1 MNIRNFVII
10 AHIDHGK
17 STLADRLLELTGT
30 VAQRKMR
37 EQFLDQMDLE
47 RERGITIKMQPVRM
61 QYELKVKNEKLKIN
75 DSETFHFEL
84 YTLNLIDTPGH
95 VDFTYEV
102 SRALAAVEGAI
113 LLVDATQGI
122 QAQTLANLELAKKEN
137 LKIIGVINKI
147 DLVSDSEKIE
157 SLKIEVAKLT
167 SQEPEEIIPVSAKT
181 GINVLKILEK
191 VIDEF
196 PAPAR
201 NDFVVAKSGGPK
213 VNLPAGGEKPF
224 RALIFDS
231 HFDTYKGVIAYIK
244 VIDGA
249 VRRDTPITTIATKA
263 KIQVLETGIFKPML
277 SVKDNLKSGEIGYL
291 ATGLKD
297 PSLIKVG
304 DTLAANSEIKPLPG
318 YFEPKPMVWAS
329 FYPESAD
336 NFDLLKTALPKLKL
350 NDASL
355 HFEPETQEALGRGY
369 RLGFLGM
376 LHLDITVERLKREH
390 HLTVVVTTP
399 TVSYRINN
407 KNGSVVEIFTPADW
421 PASNASRSEAGWP
434 DMSGVLTIE
443 EPWVRLEILLPTRFM
458 GNIMKLM
465 DNYRG
470 IYQKNDYLGAYHLIL
485 NFDIP
490 LSDILIDFHDRLKSS
505 SEGYAS
511 MNYQLTGYRPSDLVK
526 LQILIADEPVEAF
539 SKIVPRNLAYRE
551 GNAIVK
557 KLKNIVPKQNF
568 AVALQAA
575 IGGKVI
581 ARETI
586 SAARKDVTGYLYG
599 GDITRKMKL
608 LEKQK
613 KGKKKRAAFG
623 RVELDSDVYLKMFRD
638 SK

>member
-10 AHIDHGK
+10 AHVDHGK
-17 STLADRLLELTGT
+17 STLADRLLELTAT

-61 QYELKVKNEKLKIN
+61 NYKLGDNQYI
-75 DSETFHFEL
+75 
-84 YTLNLIDTPGH
+84 LNLIDTPGH

-122 QAQTLANLELAKKEN
+122 QAQTLANLYLAKKEN

-147 DLVSDSEKIE
+147 DLINDLEKLE
-157 SLKIEVAKLT
+157 SLKQEIAKLT
-167 SQEPEEIIPVSAKT
+167 NQKPEEILMISAKT
-181 GINVLKILEK
+181 GQNVEKILEK
-191 VIDEF
+191 VIKEV
-196 PAPAR
+196 P
-201 NDFVVAKSGGPK
+201 GPEINMSRQFK
-213 VNLPAGGEKPF
+213 
-224 RALIFDS
+224 ALIFDS
-231 HFDTYKGVIAYIK
+231 HFDAYKGIIAYVKI
-244 VIDGA
+244 VDGVA
-249 VRRDTPITTIATKA
+249 SKQKTIMALTTKTKMQ
-263 KIQVLETGIFKPML
+263 ILENGIFKPELTPSENL
-277 SVKDNLKSGEIGYL
+277 SSGEIGYI

-297 PSLIKVG
+297 SSLIKVG
-304 DTLAANSEIKPLPG
+304 DTLATGEGTKPMHG
-318 YFEPKPMVWAS
+318 YNEPKAMVWAS
-329 FYPESAD
+329 FYPESAND
-336 NFDLLKTALPKLKL
+336 FDLLKDALPKLKL

-355 HFEPETQEALGRGY
+355 HFEPETQEALGRGF

-390 HLTVVVTTP
+390 HLRVIVTTP
-399 TVSYRINN
+399 TVSYRIIY
-407 KNGSVVEIFTPADW
+407 KNGTTMEIFNPAQ
-421 PASNASRSEAGWP
+421 WP
-434 DMSGVLTIE
+434 DTSRVEAIE
-443 EPWVRLEILLPTRFM
+443 EPWVRLEILLPTRFI

-465 DNYRG
+465 NSYRG
-470 IYQKNDYLGAYHLIL
+470 IYQKTDYLGMDHLIL

-490 LSDILIDFHDRLKSS
+490 LSDILIDFYDRLKSS

-511 MNYQLTGYRPSDLVK
+511 INYQLIGFRPYDLIK
-526 LQILIADEPVEAF
+526 LQILIAGEPVEAF
-539 SKIVPRNLAYRE
+539 SKIVPKALAYRE
-551 GNAIVK
+551 GGAIVQ
-557 KLKNIVPKQNF
+557 KLKDIVPRQNF

-575 IGGKVI
+575 IGAKVI

-586 SAARKDVTGYLYG
+586 PAMRKDVTGYLYG

-623 RVELDSDVYLKMFRD
+623 RVELNSDVYLKMFR
-638 SK
+638 SSE